1 MHQQDT
7 KTTAGRWSR
16 SAATS
21 DLPTIAFFR
30 ASTLLRRNGPV
41 PGILAAHWPGAIMDK
56 SGRRFVVQLSI
67 DRTTKKTNQKT
78 QNYTLDLSSQRGQAS
93 CFAGKREPRF
103 SCYECLARRFESVS
117 QNRLK
122 VLLTRTPNK
131 TTTSRSDRA
140 LCACSQRTKHLQHSN
155 SC

>member
-78 QNYTLDLSSQRGQAS
+78 QNYTLDLSSQRGQATAADEPLS
-93 CFAGKREPRF
+93 VQPRSLVRVLGGAHFARSPAVRHR
-103 SCYECLARRFESVS
+103 SA
-117 QNRLK
+117 
-122 VLLTRTPNK
+122 VLDVLPGTRPLH
-131 TTTSRSDRA
+131 SRSPRA
-140 LCACSQRTKHLQHSN
+140 APSWLLL
-155 SC
+155 